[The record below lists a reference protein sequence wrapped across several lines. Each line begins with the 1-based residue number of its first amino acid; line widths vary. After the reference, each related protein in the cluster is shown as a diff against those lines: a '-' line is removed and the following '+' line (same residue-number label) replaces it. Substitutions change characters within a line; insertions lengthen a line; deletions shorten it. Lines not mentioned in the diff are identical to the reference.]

1 MNLKQKINND
11 YLNAFKAKD
20 KITKNLLSVVKT
32 EIQIKEKELMIS
44 DLNDVDIVKILNKI
58 SKSIKETIEKSKENE
73 DLKKE
78 FSIIENYLPKQ
89 MTEDEITLKVM
100 ELYES
105 GFRNIGEFMKEFSNY
120 QVDKKIVSKIVNNKL
135 NK

>member
-11 YLNAFKAKD
+11 YLNAIKAKD

>member
-32 EIQIKEKELMIS
+32 EIQMKEKELMIS

>member
-11 YLNAFKAKD
+11 YLTAFKAKD
-20 KITKNLLSVVKT
+20 TITKNLLSVVKT

>member
-1 MNLKQKINND
+1 
-11 YLNAFKAKD
+11 
-20 KITKNLLSVVKT
+20 
-32 EIQIKEKELMIS
+32 
-44 DLNDVDIVKILNKI
+44 
-58 SKSIKETIEKSKENE
+58 
-73 DLKKE
+73 
-78 FSIIENYLPKQ
+78 